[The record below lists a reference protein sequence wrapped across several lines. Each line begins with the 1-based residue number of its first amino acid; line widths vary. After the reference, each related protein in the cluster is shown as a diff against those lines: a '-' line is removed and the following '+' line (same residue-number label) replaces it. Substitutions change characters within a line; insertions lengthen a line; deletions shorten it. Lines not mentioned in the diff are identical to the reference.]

1 VWYSW
6 HGAHL
11 TLQVKIRAGGRGT
24 GVIGPHGDRLKVQV
38 RAPAVDGK
46 ANAALLA
53 FLAAEFRV
61 PTNRIALVRGVA
73 APLKTLVIERPLELP
88 KWLQMP
94 SPPSI
99 DR

>member
-1 VWYSW
+1 MWYTW
-6 HGAHL
+6 HGERL
-11 TLQVKIRAGGRGT
+11 TLQLKIRAGGRGT

-46 ANAALLA
+46 ANAALLS

-61 PTNRIALVRGVA
+61 PANRIALVRGIA

-88 KWLQMP
+88 PWLQTS
-94 SPPSI
+94 SPPTT